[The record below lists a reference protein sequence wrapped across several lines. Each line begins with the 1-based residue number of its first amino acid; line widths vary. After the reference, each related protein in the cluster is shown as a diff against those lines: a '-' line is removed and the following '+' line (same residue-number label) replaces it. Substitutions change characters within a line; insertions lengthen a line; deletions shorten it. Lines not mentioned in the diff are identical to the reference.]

1 MKRFITMSLPAT
13 QNLKNARDD
22 ITIEKF
28 AADKEDLSS
37 AERSSF
43 KSDPIILRFQLLCCQ

>member
-37 AERSSF
+37 AERSGF
-43 KSDPIILRFQLLCCQ
+43 RSDPIILRFQFLCCQ